1 MSQPAGERAS
11 NKGRTSRAQISMK
24 RRRGVRRGFILLEVI
39 VAITLLA
46 LVMTPLAAM
55 VFKITARSHR
65 IIGSAYRNGVLM
77 EQVNLLESL
86 PFDSL
91 AVGTT
96 TTTSTAKPYPYSKV
110 LTVTLISQVYELKAK
125 KLVLIINP
133 TNTLYKPDTTIL
145 VRSSASTMTTFI
157 SN

>member
-1 MSQPAGERAS
+1 MKFNGRRKAG
-11 NKGRTSRAQISMK
+11 K
-24 RRRGVRRGFILLEVI
+24 RQGFILMEVV

-46 LVMTPLAAM
+46 LVLTPLAAM
-55 VFKITARSHR
+55 VFKITQRSHR

-91 AVGTT
+91 AIGTT
-96 TTTSTAKPYPYSKV
+96 TTTSTAKPYPYTK
-110 LTVTLISQVYELKAK
+110 TVTVSLISQVYELKAK
-125 KLVLIINP
+125 KVVLVIIP
-133 TNTLYKPDTTIL
+133 TNTLYRRDTTTF
-145 VRSSASTMTTFI
+145 VRSSASTMTTFT